1 MSSDPDETASDR
13 HPHLD
18 REVPPGWV
26 RVDTHLHTM
35 YSGDAVTTLD
45 ELTAVV
51 EDAGID
57 VVCITDHN
65 AVAGAEEA
73 RERARAGDLGCRVVV
88 GEEVRTGAG
97 ELIGLFL
104 DERVPHGIDVR
115 DAVARIRAQEGVVT
129 VPHPLDPMRHSLG
142 EVTIRDLAAEGAL
155 DALEVFNAKSPLD
168 HLNDDAATLA
178 DRLGLPGTAGSDAHD
193 PDALGAAYLEMPDFD
208 GPAGFRA
215 SLADARVVGHRFDR
229 PRPFRPRIIPG
240 GLQQT

>member
-1 MSSDPDETASDR
+1 MTFDPEEAASTR
-13 HPHLD
+13 HPHLE
-18 REVPPGWV
+18 RAAPSGWV
-26 RVDTHLHTM
+26 RVDCHLHTM

-45 ELTAVV
+45 ELAAAV
-51 EDAGID
+51 EEAGID

-73 RERARAGDLGCRVVV
+73 GTRAQVGGLGCRVVV

-115 DAVARIRAQEGVVT
+115 DAVARIRGQGGVVT

-142 EVTIRDLAAEGAL
+142 EATIRTLAAEGAL

-168 HLNDDAATLA
+168 HLNDDAAALA
-178 DRLGLPGTAGSDAHD
+178 ERLGLPGTAGSDAHD

-208 GPAGFRA
+208 GAAGFRA
-215 SLADARVVGHRFDR
+215 SLAEARVVGHRFDR

>member
-1 MSSDPDETASDR
+1 MNSGPDETASDR

-18 REVPPGWV
+18 HGTPPGWV
-26 RVDTHLHTM
+26 RVDCHLHTM

-45 ELTAVV
+45 ELAAAV
-51 EDAGID
+51 EEAGVD

-65 AVAGAEEA
+65 AIAGAEEA
-73 RERARAGDLGCRVVV
+73 RSWAQVGDLGCRVVV

-104 DERVPHGIDVR
+104 DERVSHGIDVR
-115 DAVARIRAQEGVVT
+115 DAVARIRGQGGVVT

-142 EVTIRDLAAEGAL
+142 EATIRTLAAEGAL
-155 DALEVFNAKSPLD
+155 DALEVLNAKSPLG
-168 HLNDDAATLA
+168 HLNDDAAALA
-178 DRLGLPGTAGSDAHD
+178 ERLGLPGTAGSDAHD

-208 GPAGFRA
+208 GAAGFRA
-215 SLADARVVGHRFDR
+215 SLTEARVVGHRFDR
-229 PRPFRPRIIPG
+229 PRAFRPRIIPG